1 MADVKESAMTQQSDC
16 KWVRALDAN
25 GNSIRISKEDL
36 AQVVGGLLGTASAE
50 KNGLI
55 SSDIFKK
62 QMQTIS
68 LSNNAVR
75 KIANFKNY
83 TFSGFLL
90 LGVSSNDGNIVQV
103 AITKDLENIK
113 IQGQKPYGLKFHRDS
128 NETIYIQCEKGAD
141 VEGILIGEVM
151 TSIVTASLPV
161 DAVELRIN

>member
-1 MADVKESAMTQQSDC
+1 M
-16 KWVRALDAN
+16 
-25 GNSIRISKEDL
+25 
-36 AQVVGGLLGTASAE
+36 GGLLGTASAE

-68 LSNNAVR
+68 VSNDAIIKV
-75 KIANFKNY
+75 ASFKNV

-90 LGVSSNDGNIVQV
+90 LGVSSNDEEAIVQV

-113 IQGQKPYGLKFHRDS
+113 IQGQKTAFLKFYRDS
-128 NETIYIQCEKGAD
+128 NETIYIQCKSGAD
-141 VEGILIGEVM
+141 VEGILIGRVM